1 MLAVLA
7 TPPTTA
13 NRRRPRRPVAT
24 RASLSQSF
32 VVARG
37 WVIHGPMMRRPPLPL
52 LSSLMF
58 ALTLAFAGCATVAEK
73 ITPAPAGPPDGLYAE
88 FTTPRGAFTVELF
101 YTRAPL
107 MCTNFVGLAE
117 GTLAPKDGKPFY
129 TGLTWYR
136 VVPGFVIQSGNP
148 GLKDTDDE
156 AKPIPHRFPD
166 EFVPGL
172 RHDTA
177 GILSMANAGPD
188 TNSCEFF
195 VTLAPTNRLNYLHS
209 VFGRAVRGL
218 EVLAQIKQDDAVT
231 IKIQRIGAAARA
243 FRADAASFARL
254 SAAQKKYSDV
264 AAATTAPSPKSH
276 FFDPDEILPVEPPR
290 AKNFNYKLANFER
303 VTGVRIAARVFAKSP
318 PAAEDDRPGKF
329 MQTLAAQLG
338 VEKRGAIAAYFADDN
353 DWRVW
358 LIGESTTPF
367 FGRPTTDR
375 DLADG
380 GAFHDVKEAFLK
392 AAVAEGDTTF
402 ATQQKSSPPNRQPP
416 PAQRIKLQTDA
427 LLDGLIF
434 KLEPR

>member
-1 MLAVLA
+1 MKRVPAPLFAALAAVGFVLA
-7 TPPTTA
+7 SPLRGAEGTA
-13 NRRRPRRPVAT
+13 
-24 RASLSQSF
+24 LS
-32 VVARG
+32 
-37 WVIHGPMMRRPPLPL
+37 
-52 LSSLMF
+52 
-58 ALTLAFAGCATVAEK
+58 
-73 ITPAPAGPPDGLYAE
+73 DGLYAE

-117 GTLAPKDGKPFY
+117 GSLAPKAGQPFY

-156 AKPIPHRFPD
+156 EKPIPHRFPD

-172 RHDTA
+172 RHDAA

-209 VFGRAVRGL
+209 VFGRTVRGL
-218 EVLAQIKQDDAVT
+218 EVLPQIKQDDAVT

-243 FRADAASFARL
+243 FRADAESFARL
-254 SAAQKKYSDV
+254 SAAKKKYADL
-264 AAATTAPSPKSH
+264 AAATKDLSPKSH
-276 FFDPDEILPVEPPR
+276 FFDPDKILPVDPPR

-303 VTGVRIAARVFAKSP
+303 TTGLRLAARVFAKSP
-318 PAAEDDRPGKF
+318 SAAEDAQPGQF
-329 MQTLAAQLG
+329 MKALAAQLG
-338 VEKRGAIAAYFADDN
+338 VEKRGAVAAYFADDH

-367 FGRPTTDR
+367 FGRPATAR

-380 GAFHDVKEAFLK
+380 GAFHEVKEAFLK
-392 AAVAEGDTTF
+392 AAQAEGDATF
-402 ATQQKSSPPNRQPP
+402 AQQQKTSAPDKQPP
-416 PAQRIKLQTDA
+416 PGQRIKLQTDA

-434 KLEPR
+434 KLEPQ